1 MKKNDS
7 QIRQPVKLTRIILKY
22 EDGTELEVH
31 KEMEKVGKLFF
42 AAIKGQNITW
52 KVVENKSWKNK
63 LKELFQI

>member
-1 MKKNDS
+1 MKKTNT
-7 QIRQPVKLTRIILKY
+7 QIKQPVKLTRIVLNY

-31 KEMEKVGKLFF
+31 RDMEKVGKLFF

-52 KVVENKSWKNK
+52 NVVENKSWKNK